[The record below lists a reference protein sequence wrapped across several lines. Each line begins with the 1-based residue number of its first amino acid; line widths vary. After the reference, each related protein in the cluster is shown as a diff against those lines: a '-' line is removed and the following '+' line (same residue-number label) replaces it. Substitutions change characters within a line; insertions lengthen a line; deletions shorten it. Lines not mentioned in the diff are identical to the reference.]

1 MVIFNS
7 FLYVY
12 QAGYICW
19 LKIHGFTCS
28 YVESRLFHV
37 PSLISRGCPPAPFP
51 PLAPIAPLLPLRGT
65 YLTVQDP
72 WKNLRWFHRTCGL
85 SRLSHGLK
93 WFKTRT
99 GWWCNNHLEKYESQ
113 WEELSHIL
121 WKIKNVPNH
130 QPENAR
136 WRCSLFHVAMKHSGM
151 YERMPSTI
159 CELRRTSKIMEH
171 HCNGTRWCP
180 PVISWFISPSNYSYK
195 YHKP

>member
-1 MVIFNS
+1 MLAKNPW
-7 FLYVY
+7 VY
-12 QAGYICW
+12 LQLCRKQA
-19 LKIHGFTCS
+19 
-28 YVESRLFHV
+28 FHV
-37 PSLISRGCPPAPFP
+37 LSLISRGCPPAPFP

-113 WEELSHIL
+113 WEGLSHIL

-130 QPENAR
+130 QPENAK

-151 YERMPSTI
+151 YERMPSAI
-159 CELRRTSKIMEH
+159 CELRRTSKIIEH
-171 HCNGTRWCP
+171 HCNDRSINKIDLPRSFHEGLHLWSIEHPPTRWCSQRE
-180 PVISWFISPSNYSYK
+180 VC
-195 YHKP
+195 

>member
-1 MVIFNS
+1 MLAKNPW
-7 FLYVY
+7 VY
-12 QAGYICW
+12 LQLCRKQA
-19 LKIHGFTCS
+19 
-28 YVESRLFHV
+28 FHV

-113 WEELSHIL
+113 WEGLSHIL
-121 WKIKNVPNH
+121 WKIKKCSKPPTRECKVEVLTFPRGHETQWDVRTYAIRYLWTSKNIKNH
-130 QPENAR
+130 
-136 WRCSLFHVAMKHSGM
+136 
-151 YERMPSTI
+151 
-159 CELRRTSKIMEH
+159 RTSL
-171 HCNGTRWCP
+171 
-180 PVISWFISPSNYSYK
+180 
-195 YHKP
+195 